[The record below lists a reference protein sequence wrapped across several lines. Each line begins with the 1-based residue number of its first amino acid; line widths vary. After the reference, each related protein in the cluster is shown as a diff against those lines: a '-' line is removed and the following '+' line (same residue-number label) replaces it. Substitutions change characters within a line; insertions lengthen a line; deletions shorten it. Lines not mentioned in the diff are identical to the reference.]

1 MAEESASAVLLV
13 RVREGMKRRGLN
25 TAALAAKAGAERGLV
40 RSVLAGRKPL
50 TVDLLFA
57 LIEALQFTPEELG
70 LPAGSVADRMDLS
83 VPGRACPS
91 APERSAPPAPPPC
104 AADRSL
110 PPHLVAPPD
119 MPEGNAA
126 FDLDDQA
133 PQAREILRCGFA
145 LGVDMH
151 LVCTTSRL
159 GTSGIPGEV
168 LKRFPDLVPIKL
180 DATYHHANR
189 ARYLPEG
196 LELRLSFDRVRTCLL
211 PWASIRQITLLPE
224 PPEETQE
231 EDLAPPRPGS
241 GGPTLRLVRS

>member
-1 MAEESASAVLLV
+1 MAAESASAVLLQ

-25 TAALAAKAGAERGLV
+25 TAALAGKVREDRALV

-57 LIEALQFTPEELG
+57 LVEGLELTPDELGMPPGTVAERLG
-70 LPAGSVADRMDLS
+70 LPEP
-83 VPGRACPS
+83 PGAQP
-91 APERSAPPAPPPC
+91 
-104 AADRSL
+104 DRSMPPRVL
-110 PPHLVAPPD
+110 PAD
-119 MPEGNAA
+119 ESAEGGS
-126 FDLDDQA
+126 FEIDDLA

-159 GTSGIPGEV
+159 GASGIPEEI

-180 DATYHHANR
+180 DAAYHHANR

-196 LELRLSFDRVRTCLL
+196 VELRLSFDRVRTCLL

-224 PPEETQE
+224 APEETQE
-231 EDLAPPRPGS
+231 EDLAPPRPAP
-241 GGPTLRLVRS
+241 GGPTLRLVTS